1 MALKV
6 LDLFAA
12 VGIKPD
18 SDSLREL
25 EAFITDIQQRVAKA
39 ANIAPDLIVGGA
51 VQQRERKAKAAS
63 AVKEAEKLAK
73 DKARVEAQA
82 AKEAARAAAQAE
94 REQTAASKRAAAE
107 AKRMADRAARERVQA
122 EKAAAREVARV
133 AKEAERTQAK
143 AQKEASDA
151 AKKKAD
157 DAQKASQEFAS
168 TAAGTF
174 AGLLAILGPMALAGG
189 LRTLAESL
197 ATSTLEMDKQAT
209 AARVDVV
216 QLSGM
221 SYAARQAGVEVSD
234 LSGAMKSLNDQGKAA
249 RKGDED
255 AQKAIRRLGY
265 TIKDFDRLSPDQ
277 KIRAVADGLAKIGSA
292 NKRQKVADQL
302 LGEDGANKLKDFL
315 ALGSSGINKLQ
326 TEAQEL
332 GLIIRPE
339 QVKAAKEFDAALA
352 GVKARAG
359 AAWGTFTQ
367 QLLPALT
374 ELLGTLQAILGKEL
388 KAGTPTLK
396 DAGRTVAQLVREFNA
411 WLKANE
417 PLLRQLADLSRDA
430 KLGNTALQT
439 LFATVAALAGAKGI
453 LALVEGIAKGKTALQ
468 ALSAAA
474 AAPAVKLALI
484 TAALLLLFAI
494 LQDYARWKSGK
505 GGSALERLFGKATEQ
520 QLADVKTML
529 FAVLIAVGLV
539 ALAFGAL
546 PVAIGATIA
555 AIVSMKDEIADFFSN
570 LIGWLSIEL
579 KAEWDASLE
588 RAADWINDLR
598 DMMDA
603 LVDGLRARWEAFF
616 AWLRE
621 DLGRVADVAKI
632 AADLSTGNVAGA
644 GSRLAAQII
653 GGGAAN
659 AGVDAQARLARSL
672 TTGDINVTVTTQ
684 ATDAEGTAQAVGAE
698 LENGVWNRLFQ
709 SLTGDDV

>member
-25 EAFITDIQQRVAKA
+25 ESFIADIQQRVAKA

-51 VQQRERKAKAAS
+51 AQQRERKAKAAN

-94 REQTAASKRAAAE
+94 REQSVASQRAAAE

-122 EKAAAREVARV
+122 DKRALA
-133 AKEAERTQAK
+133 EAAK
-143 AQKEASDA
+143 AQRAAVVEQEKAQRAAASA

-174 AGLLAILGPMALAGG
+174 AGLVAVLGPMALVGG

-197 ATSTLEMDKQAT
+197 AATTLEMDKQAQI
-209 AARVDVV
+209 ARVDVV

-221 SYAARQAGVEVSD
+221 SYAARQAGVDVSD
-234 LSGAMKSLNDQGKAA
+234 LASGMKSLNDQGKAA

-277 KIRAVADGLAKIGSA
+277 KIRAVADGLAKIGNA

-315 ALGSSGINKLQ
+315 ALGSAGINKLQ

-359 AAWGTFTQ
+359 AAWGTFSA

-396 DAGRTVAQLVREFNA
+396 EAGRTVAQLVREVNA

-417 PLLRQLADLSRDA
+417 PLIRQLSALSRDA
-430 KLGNTALQT
+430 KLGSGALQGLLT
-439 LFATVAALAGAKGI
+439 AVVALAGAKGI
-453 LALVEGIAKGKTALQ
+453 LALVDAVAKGKTAL
-468 ALSAAA
+468 ASLSAAA
-474 AAPAVKLALI
+474 AAPAVKLGLI
-484 TAALLLLFAI
+484 AAALFLLFAAI
-494 LQDYARWKSGK
+494 QDYARWKSGK
-505 GGSALERLFGKATEQ
+505 GGSALEQIFGPATEQ
-520 QLADVKTML
+520 QIEDLKTILLVVL
-529 FAVLIAVGLV
+529 FTIGLI
-539 ALAFGAL
+539 ALAFGSL
-546 PVAIGATIA
+546 PIAVGATIA
-555 AIVSMKDEIADFFSN
+555 AIVSMKDEIADFFNN

-579 KAEWDASLE
+579 QAEWDASIE

-598 DMMDA
+598 DMMNG
-603 LVDGLRARWEAFF
+603 LVDDLRMKWEEFF
-616 AWLRE
+616 AWLTSS
-621 DLGRVADVAKI
+621 LGNAVELGGIVGQLALGNTSGAGARI
-632 AADLSTGNVAGA
+632 AAQV
-644 GSRLAAQII
+644 I

-684 ATDAEGTAQAVGAE
+684 ATDAEGTAAAVGAE
-698 LENGVWNRLFQ
+698 MEGSVWSRLFGAM
-709 SLTGDDV
+709 SGGDV